1 MGQGWGQHV
10 SHVQQLAPPARHP
23 AAHATHPTTSPPPPA
38 HAVQLGGGVVAV
50 APTRRRPKGVV
61 HFLGGAFVA
70 AVPHLTYPLLLE
82 RLADGGYTCIA
93 TPYPVTFQHVECAHA
108 VHAAFEGAL
117 AQLRGGGGSGGGGGG
132 ALASWAAPRDAPVHG
147 VGHSNGALLHL
158 LVGSVCLPAAPA
170 AAGANGSASINGSA
184 ADGSTGGDQG
194 RPGRASN
201 ILISYNNLQVAE
213 AVPVPL
219 GVLQPAVQQLRG
231 RGRLAATARQGL
243 AQAAGA
249 VGQLLALA
257 ESAAGGAS
265 PWQQQLQRQ
274 RQLLGS
280 LQQWDPALIQLGS
293 VFDEVRCRLGW
304 TPCVQILPL
313 PATSQ
318 QAGRHGAALLCPASP
333 ASPCPRWTQPAP
345 PLPALP
351 LAAAGGGWLPGLQ
364 AQPHRGAPAH
374 RQPLQRAQ
382 HAAHP
387 VFGRLN

>member
-158 LVGSVCLPAAPA
+158 LVGS
-170 AAGANGSASINGSA
+170 
-184 ADGSTGGDQG
+184 G

-213 AVPVPL
+213 AVPVGDGFQDFRPSPIEARQLIASRYSVPSTLLIQFSDDSTDESPEAEAFLASGRRAVRRLVLPGTHVTPCGDQL
-219 GVLQPAVQQLRG
+219 GPRIPPGGRFGPADALAMAAAAALQADTH
-231 RGRLAATARQGL
+231 RLADRVL
-243 AQAAGA
+243 EH
-249 VGQLLALA
+249 L
-257 ESAAGGAS
+257 
-265 PWQQQLQRQ
+265 
-274 RQLLGS
+274 
-280 LQQWDPALIQLGS
+280 D
-293 VFDEVRCRLGW
+293 
-304 TPCVQILPL
+304 
-313 PATSQ
+313 SQ
-318 QAGRHGAALLCPASP
+318 S
-333 ASPCPRWTQPAP
+333 
-345 PLPALP
+345 
-351 LAAAGGGWLPGLQ
+351 
-364 AQPHRGAPAH
+364 
-374 RQPLQRAQ
+374 
-382 HAAHP
+382 
-387 VFGRLN
+387 